1 MRMTKKAQKEREW
14 IETYGSLEAHQAH
27 LDALRAKR
35 EARKLM
41 SPEERAAAERAD
53 RIAYAQLRYSGEWV
67 RKNRVRSPRV
77 AAKLGLVLEKVAVR
91 RAKEEARKKEI
102 VAKWGSLTAY
112 NEHLTALR
120 ARREALKKMT
130 PEERHQ
136 DFLRQEAEFRDRH
149 RAKINAYNRDYNRRR
164 RDAQATPEQLK
175 RRNELRATRY
185 GNTTAGMI
193 EKLTRDYA
201 AERGMSPDELTA
213 QMVATGAVDFLM
225 RGLESQAKTI
235 KNRPL
240 IRRIAAEA
248 LRFYL
253 DRDTAALKM
262 L

>member
-1 MRMTKKAQKEREW
+1 MRMTAKAQKEREW

-67 RKNRVRSPRV
+67 RKNRIRSPRF
-77 AAKLGLVLEKVAVR
+77 AAKLGLELEKDAVR
-91 RAKEEARKKEI
+91 RAKKEAKKKEL

-112 NEHLTALR
+112 NAHLKALR
-120 ARREALKKMT
+120 ARREELRKMT

-136 DFLRQEAEFRDRH
+136 DDLRQEAAFRERH
-149 RAKINAYNRDYNRRR
+149 REKINAYNREYNRRR

-175 RRNELRATRY
+175 RRNELRAARY
-185 GNTTAGMI
+185 GNTTAGII
-193 EKLTRDYA
+193 ENLTRDIA
-201 AERGMSPDELTA
+201 AERRVTPDEMSA
-213 QMVATGAVDFLM
+213 QMVDTGAVDFLL
-225 RGLESQAKTI
+225 RALESQTKTI
-235 KNRPL
+235 KNRAM
-240 IRRIAAEA
+240 IRRVAIEA

-253 DRDTAALKM
+253 DREHAHL
-262 L
+262 